1 MSATRLPLCKRS
13 LHEEPD
19 TNATARIRDAGT
31 LQAALE
37 HASVPGER
45 VMLPTLSRP
54 MLRPAAIEER
64 PVQPTP
70 AEVDRILRQDD
81 AYASALGEHAPTPST
96 QLKEHR

>member
-37 HASVPGER
+37 HASVPVER

-54 MLRPAAIEER
+54 MLRPAVIEER
-64 PVQPTP
+64 PGTTYSGGGRPNTP
-70 AEVDRILRQDD
+70 ARRCVRP
-81 AYASALGEHAPTPST
+81 SA
-96 QLKEHR
+96 R